1 MRKINIYSPTYHRED
16 VARQFIPSLIKSIER
31 SNYDTKAFIADNNS
45 PQSMKDWLKTQSN
58 EKLEIHLL
66 DKNYGKGEAI
76 NTLHR
81 NVRKSDYIISLDS
94 DILCQNED
102 NWIDRYIDILEADD
116 EIGIVSARFQERVSH
131 GYKALN
137 KTRVV
142 NGNNLVYGSTI
153 IGGACFA
160 MKTATFDITNGYN
173 SKDIYAGDD
182 GCLVGSCTKNKKIVA
197 VCMDTELY
205 HVDDDPEFRKW
216 KIDKMKKFK
225 DNKYEKTPNSGYYEN
240 L

>member
-1 MRKINIYSPTYHRED
+1 MKKINIYSPTYYKED
-16 VARQFIPSLIKSIER
+16 VARQFIPSLIKSVER

-45 PQSMKDWLKTQSN
+45 PQSMKDWLQTQSN

-94 DILCQNED
+94 DILCKNED

-116 EIGIVSARFQERVSH
+116 EIGIVSARFQEHVAH
-131 GYKALN
+131 GYHTLKR
-137 KTRVV
+137 KKVV
-142 NGNNLVYGSTI
+142 NGNDLVYGSKS

-160 MKTATFDITNGYN
+160 MKTETFDKTNGYN
-173 SKDIYAGDD
+173 SRDIYAGDD
-182 GCLVGSCTKNKKIVA
+182 GYLVASCWRNKKIIA
-197 VCMDTELY
+197 VCMNTELY
-205 HVDDDPEFRKW
+205 HVEDDPGFRQW
-216 KIDKMKKFK
+216 KLDKFEKYKKSKF
-225 DNKYEKTPNSGYYEN
+225 DKTPNSGYYEN